1 MRVLWL
7 GALDSWCLSL
17 NRPKIVGEMG
27 SFESSEMEIGACSPL
42 ADPNAS
48 PGYRRRLVK
57 ALTAAA
63 VRRALERA
71 LGEDLGKGRA

>member
-27 SFESSEMEIGACSPL
+27 SFESSEMEIGAYKRSC
-42 ADPNAS
+42 AQ
-48 PGYRRRLVK
+48 
-57 ALTAAA
+57 A
-63 VRRALERA
+63 VLEVPRVC
-71 LGEDLGKGRA
+71 LFDTSYLEQG